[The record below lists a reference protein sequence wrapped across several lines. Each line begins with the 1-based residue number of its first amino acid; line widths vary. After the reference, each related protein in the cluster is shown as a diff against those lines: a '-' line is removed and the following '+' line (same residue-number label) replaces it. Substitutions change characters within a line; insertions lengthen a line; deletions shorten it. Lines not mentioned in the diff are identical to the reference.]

1 MDKSNDKD
9 DDYVDDIQQGMIDA
23 AIGDLADDV
32 IEAIR
37 YDERQM
43 IIDFILREENIYEC
57 GEQIAEM
64 IDDMQHYDD
73 EQIH

>member
-1 MDKSNDKD
+1 MDKN

-23 AIGDLADDV
+23 AIEDLADDV

-37 YDERQM
+37 ADERQM
-43 IIDFILREENIYEC
+43 IIDFIMRDENIYEC

>member
-1 MDKSNDKD
+1 MDKN

-23 AIGDLADDV
+23 AIEDLADDV

-37 YDERQM
+37 ADERQM
-43 IIDFILREENIYEC
+43 IIDFIMREENIYEC